1 MPHCFRYR
9 SAFLLQLSLASAF
22 TAAAFATAAAA
33 QAAPPLPPVS
43 SLDTAQILMLSDIHF
58 DPFHD
63 PTLVPQLVA
72 AKVKDWP
79 KILATPA
86 TPESAK
92 AYKDLQKTCN
102 AKGSDTDYTL
112 FASSLAAEKTQLPT
126 PLFVTVS
133 GDLMAHQFDCRFKAL
148 VPNGTEKQYSDFAAN
163 TVAFVVQQLRGSFP
177 AAPVYFALGN
187 NDSGCKDYHE
197 DSGSAYLKADA
208 HAFAEASG
216 DSEVLKDFPA
226 LGDYKAKLPKPFI
239 NTSLL
244 VMQDI
249 FEARK
254 YETCGG
260 KEPLGNMTPG
270 EAQIAWLR
278 KQLDEARAH
287 HEHVWVM
294 AHIPPGVDAYS
305 TVTKSAKGK
314 GSCAFATPEL
324 FLNSELFADA
334 LQDYPDV
341 VSLVLLGHTHMDEMR
356 IYPGKDGGAIPGKLI
371 PSISPVDGNNPSFTV
386 GMVDPAKAMLLD
398 YTVYAASNQTGI
410 STSWEPE
417 YTYSTTYRQFDYSAA
432 SLTALTSALLADHD
446 SHTRESKSYES
457 FYFVGGATA
466 GINLKAAALSMVWP
480 IYTCS
485 ITHDHAASFTACAC
499 PAAANP

>member
-102 AKGSDTDYTL
+102 AKGSDTDYAL

-208 HAFAEASG
+208 RAFAEASG

-324 FLNSELFADA
+324 FLNSELFADTLA
-334 LQDYPDV
+334 DYADV
-341 VSLVLLGHTHMDEMR
+341 ISLVLLGHTHMDEMKLYTAR
-356 IYPGKDGGAIPGKLI
+356 SGTGGAPGKLV
-371 PSISPVDGNNPSFTV
+371 PSISPVNGNHPAFTI
-386 GMVDPAKAMLLD
+386 GSVDPAKAVLLD
-398 YTVYAASNQTGI
+398 YTVYVATNLTGI
-410 STSWEPE
+410 ASKWSPE
-417 YTYSTTYRQFDYSAA
+417 YTYSTTYKQPDYSAA
-432 SLTALTSALLADHD
+432 SLKAIMDGFLADRT
-446 SHTRESKSYES
+446 SQSPQTQAYES
-457 FYFVGGATA
+457 FYFPSGNAGGL
-466 GINLKAAALSMVWP
+466 NLRAAALGIVWP
-480 IYTCS
+480 AYACS
-485 ITHDHAASFTACAC
+485 LTNDTTKSFVECSC
-499 PAAANP
+499 PTK